1 VRGKEIYRITTII
14 DFFSFN
20 TGFVRVLKIFCTW
33 IGKHHIVRRAII
45 YLDSPFRALIHHSE
59 PDRVGPVKPRSIRTV
74 TARLSKSII
83 PNTLMNI
90 HYYLILTAAM
100 VFSLSADPAKTRAA
114 GDVRLVLVSD
124 AQGAAMTFQDWGHAL
139 DGAGIKNV
147 RLRTATETDK
157 VGIAVEGAA
166 ERPLY
171 IVTGKVLSRD
181 ELQLPGVRFKRSEMK
196 RLAQWLDDLAQN
208 GPPDKRPKI
217 VAFGLTAVQLEKVK
231 KDLAVSVGFST
242 AGLARRDVM
251 EKIARKLSF
260 PLRFEDSLLPSPETG
275 EGPGVRAGRGETL
288 KFPPALGEDK
298 VEDEL
303 GELSCGT
310 ALACLLR
317 PAGYCLVPQ
326 LAGNQIKYTVLKVQP
341 NIKEIWPVGRKP
353 EGPPPEVLPGLFEF
367 LPVNVQNIAA
377 AKVLDTI
384 GKRLKTPVLYDRIAL
399 AKYKI
404 DPAKAMV
411 SFPRARTNYSMAL
424 EKMLFPAGL
433 EFEIRVDEAGRAFL
447 WISTLKPI

>member
-1 VRGKEIYRITTII
+1 M
-14 DFFSFN
+14 
-20 TGFVRVLKIFCTW
+20 
-33 IGKHHIVRRAII
+33 
-45 YLDSPFRALIHHSE
+45 IHHSE
-59 PDRVGPVKPRSIRTV
+59 PDRVGPVKPRNIRAD
-74 TARLSKSII
+74 TARLCKSII
-83 PNTLMNI
+83 PNTQMNI
-90 HYYLILTAAM
+90 YYYLILTAYDGFFI
-100 VFSLSADPAKTRAA
+100 VCGSGKNRGGRAGA
-114 GDVRLVLVSD
+114 LVLVSD
-124 AQGAAMTFQDWGHAL
+124 AQGTAMTFQDWGQAL
-139 DGAGIKNV
+139 AGAGIKNV

-157 VGIAVEGAA
+157 VGIEVQGTA

-181 ELQLPGVRFKRSEMK
+181 ELQLPGARFKRSEMK

-217 VAFGLTAVQLEKVK
+217 VAFGLTAAQFEQVK
-231 KDLAVSVGFST
+231 KDMAAPVGFST
-242 AGLARRDVM
+242 AGSARRDAV

-275 EGPGVRAGRGETL
+275 EARGYPGVRAGHGEIPKL
-288 KFPPALGEDK
+288 PPASGEDK

-326 LAGNQIKYTVLKVQP
+326 LAGNQIKYSVFKAQP
-341 NIKEIWPVGRKP
+341 NVKEIWPVGRKP
-353 EGPPPEVLPGLFEF
+353 ESPPPEVLPGLFEF
-367 LPVNVQNIAA
+367 LNVNVQNIPAA
-377 AKVLDTI
+377 TVLDAI
-384 GKRLKTPVLYDRIAL
+384 GKRLKTPVLYDRAAL
-399 AKYKI
+399 SKYKI

-433 EFEIRVDEAGRAFL
+433 EFEVRVDEAGRAFL
-447 WISTLKPI
+447 WVTTVKPM